1 MEEKR
6 FLLFAMRRCLTHS
19 RLLNLTQMASVM
31 EVEKWKHQDDQHS
44 LSSTKG
50 RRSPTSH
57 LHAESKEGSD
67 SVDGS
72 HGATLLCPIC
82 IHDIE
87 PGEEIVNLQ
96 GTCRHRFHSTCLF
109 QWLAT
114 QNRDCPYCRCTILT
128 QDMMNRAHQHR
139 REVLLKTR
147 KSNVS
152 SKVFESPQ
160 IENQEP
166 NSTATGDEVRNHE
179 ETEEADIENQA
190 ETE

>member
-1 MEEKR
+1 ME
-6 FLLFAMRRCLTHS
+6 L
-19 RLLNLTQMASVM
+19 
-31 EVEKWKHQDDQHS
+31 EKWKHQDDQHS
-44 LSSTKG
+44 LSSMKG

-57 LHAESKEGSD
+57 AENKDGSD
-67 SVDGS
+67 SADGS

-96 GTCRHRFHSTCLF
+96 GTCRHRFHSKCLF

-147 KSNVS
+147 KPSSLSQLCEPAQREDHADDPSVS
-152 SKVFESPQ
+152 G
-160 IENQEP
+160 I
-166 NSTATGDEVRNHE
+166 EVRSHD
-179 ETEEADIENQA
+179 ETEEADVENQA
-190 ETE
+190 ETD